1 MRYKDAVLEELN
13 EFNVVQPGRFNY
25 QATLGS
31 SHVPTAVFVHCL
43 DAAGC
48 DTIRLKA
55 YGQEMPMLDE
65 FMQTEPADVDHRW
78 AEHNEWDMGT
88 SFDSP
93 YIWLFASATG
103 VRHGITP
110 SSSPAPGTTAPS
122 TSRSSTKLAISR
134 SRSTR
139 GSSTS
144 SSRSTA
150 VCKVAYPRRSGGCRA
165 RPLPG

>member
-65 FMQTEPADVDHRW
+65 FMQTERADVHHGRLYLSQILSLG
-78 AEHNEWDMGT
+78 M
-88 SFDSP
+88 
-93 YIWLFASATG
+93 SANAMAL
-103 VRHGITP
+103 H
-110 SSSPAPGTTAPS
+110 
-122 TSRSSTKLAISR
+122 L
-134 SRSTR
+134 
-139 GSSTS
+139 
-144 SSRSTA
+144 
-150 VCKVAYPRRSGGCRA
+150 RRSENALKKAIAYRTNLT
-165 RPLPG
+165 RPHFADPPTVDAKN